1 MKTAILILSDPKT
14 GSEEANGR
22 LFNALAVAH
31 DLQTRKQEVT
41 IIFQGAGARWPAQLT
56 QKEHPFHDLFT
67 SVRQSVAGAS
77 KACSVVFGAID
88 GVEASGTKL
97 LDDNQLPGT
106 PGLPSI
112 GALIDAGYT
121 PVVF

>member
-1 MKTAILILSDPKT
+1 MKSAILILSDPKS

-22 LFNALAVAH
+22 LFNALAVAY
-31 DLQTRKQEVT
+31 DLQARKQEVT
-41 IIFQGAGARWPAQLT
+41 VIFQGAGARWPAQLA
-56 QKEHPFHDLFT
+56 QKDHPFHELFL

-77 KACSVVFGAID
+77 KACAVVFGATE
-88 GVEASGTKL
+88 GAEACGTRL
-97 LDDNQLPGT
+97 LDDNQVPGT

-121 PVVF
+121 PLVF